1 MDEHT
6 EVYEKL
12 ADHLDRL
19 PEGFP
24 RTETGTEI
32 RILRRLFD
40 PEEAA
45 LAQLLSLALEPA
57 AAIAA
62 RNGLDQEETGR
73 KLEDMSRKGL
83 IFRMRRGQEAR
94 YMAAPFVVGIWE
106 FHVNDLDPGLIK
118 DVGEYAPHLFNQST
132 QLKNPQLRTIPVSR
146 ALPAEQAIM
155 PYEEARGI
163 VSVQD
168 KIVVAPCICRKEHK
182 MMGAGCDKPVETCL
196 IFGPGARYY
205 EENGLGRPIGQ
216 PEALQILEQAEKAG
230 LVLQPSNTRKVNN
243 ICTCCGCCCQ
253 ILINLKKLPE
263 PANHAASNYFATID
277 PELCAGCGTCMD
289 RCQMD
294 AIEMDGE
301 SASVLPK
308 RCIGCGLC
316 VTTCAQEAI
325 RLHGK
330 PDAEKSTPPRD
341 RMERFRLLTEERMIK
356 AE

>member
-1 MDEHT
+1 
-6 EVYEKL
+6 
-12 ADHLDRL
+12 
-19 PEGFP
+19 
-24 RTETGTEI
+24 
-32 RILRRLFD
+32 
-40 PEEAA
+40 
-45 LAQLLSLALEPA
+45 
-57 AAIAA
+57 
-62 RNGLDQEETGR
+62 
-73 KLEDMSRKGL
+73 
-83 IFRMRRGQEAR
+83 MRRGQEAR
-94 YMAAPFVVGIWE
+94 YLAAPFVVGIWE

-118 DVGEYAPHLFNQST
+118 DVDEYAPHLFNQST

-163 VSVQD
+163 VAVQD

-216 PEALQILEQAEKAG
+216 PEALEILEQAEKAG

-294 AIEMDGE
+294 AIEMNGE
-301 SASVLPK
+301 SASILPK

-325 RLHGK
+325 RLHEK